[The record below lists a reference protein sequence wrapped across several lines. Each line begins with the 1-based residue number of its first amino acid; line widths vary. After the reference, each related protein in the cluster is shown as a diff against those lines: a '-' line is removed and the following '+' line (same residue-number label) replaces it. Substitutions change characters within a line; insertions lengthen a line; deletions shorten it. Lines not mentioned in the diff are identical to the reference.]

1 VKRSGNFSNL
11 LGDLT
16 KMIIP
21 SKNNEELSDEQKLQY
36 QKYFLSLVENVG
48 RLESGQSS
56 DEPNE
61 KNKND

>member
-1 VKRSGNFSNL
+1 MNP
-11 LGDLT
+11 LGDLI

-21 SKNNEELSDEQKLQY
+21 SKNNEDFSNEQKLQY

-61 KNKND
+61 KNKNE

>member
-1 VKRSGNFSNL
+1 MKRSGNFLNL

-56 DEPNE
+56 DESNE

>member
-1 VKRSGNFSNL
+1 
-11 LGDLT
+11 
-16 KMIIP
+16 MIIP
-21 SKNNEELSDEQKLQY
+21 SKNNEELSDEKKLQY

-56 DEPNE
+56 DESNE